1 MVVMCI
7 MVLFLGTLY
16 FPLAAVDPFVEGASA
31 MQEYANSIWFAWTC
45 MADPGT
51 QADRENF
58 AQRVA
63 GGIISLMGIV
73 FFAIVLAFTVD
84 IVREKLERLKRGTG
98 GVVEEGHT
106 LILGYS
112 DKALLVARYA
122 RTLVDFSM
130 ISVSFAR

>member
-1 MVVMCI
+1 MDMH
-7 MVLFLGTLY
+7 GRPRY
-16 FPLAAVDPFVEGASA
+16 
-31 MQEYANSIWFAWTC
+31 
-45 MADPGT
+45 

-130 ISVSFAR
+130 ISVSFPCSMIRFCVFLVFLLLLCTGRLL